1 MLVLTR
7 KVGEKIILSNGV
19 EITVER
25 VMGRHVKL
33 GVVAPDV
40 VRIFRSEIAS
50 KPPKQG
56 PSNCKCE
63 GIGPESMPDS
73 GLPLV

>member
-40 VRIFRSEIAS
+40 VKILRAEIVG
-50 KPPKQG
+50 KDKKQG
-56 PSNCKCE
+56 PSNCKCD
-63 GIGPESMPDS
+63 GIGPESIPDS
-73 GLPLV
+73 GLPIV